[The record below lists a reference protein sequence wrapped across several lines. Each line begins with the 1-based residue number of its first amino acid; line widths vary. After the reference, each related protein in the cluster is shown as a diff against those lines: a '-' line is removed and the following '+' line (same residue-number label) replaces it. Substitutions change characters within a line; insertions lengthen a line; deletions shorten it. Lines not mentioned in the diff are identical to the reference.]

1 MSDRLSSMA
10 TEGFDLAIRHTAAAP
25 DTHVAWTLCTTRS
38 VLAASR
44 SYLRRKGTPAT
55 PEELVTHNCL
65 HYPRAHDLPVWTF
78 ERSPRT
84 TAPVT
89 VPVSGSFSANNS
101 EALRDAA
108 LTGLG
113 IALLPDFSAQAS
125 LRAGKLV
132 QVLPQWRP
140 VGAFADQLYAIR
152 PYSPHVPRAVTAF
165 VTYLR
170 QTLAAGFGEDLSH
183 G

>member
-1 MSDRLSSMA
+1 
-10 TEGFDLAIRHTAAAP
+10 
-25 DTHVAWTLCTTRS
+25 
-38 VLAASR
+38 
-44 SYLRRKGTPAT
+44 
-55 PEELVTHNCL
+55 
-65 HYPRAHDLPVWTF
+65 
-78 ERSPRT
+78 
-84 TAPVT
+84 
-89 VPVSGSFSANNS
+89 
-101 EALRDAA
+101 
-108 LTGLG
+108 LG

-132 QVLPQWRP
+132 QVLPQWKP

-170 QTLAAGFGEDLSH
+170 QTLAAGFGEELSR